1 MNERAG
7 QRSNENLLDNR
18 GSFAPCAERNILAD
32 YLIGKAS
39 TIEADTL
46 EIPRPEDG
54 FAKPD
59 PALTAVGYA
68 FRVRSRSYGGQV
80 G

>member
-1 MNERAG
+1 MKICWTIVA
-7 QRSNENLLDNR
+7 LLLLALS
-18 GSFAPCAERNILAD
+18 GTSLAD

-39 TIEADTL
+39 ANEADTL

-59 PALTAVGYA
+59 PALTAVDYA
-68 FRVRSRSYGGQV
+68 FRVRSRSYGGQI

>member
-1 MNERAG
+1 MKICCTIVA
-7 QRSNENLLDNR
+7 LLLLALS
-18 GSFAPCAERNILAD
+18 GTSLAD

>member
-1 MNERAG
+1 MKICCTIVA
-7 QRSNENLLDNR
+7 LLLLALS
-18 GSFAPCAERNILAD
+18 GTSLAD

-39 TIEADTL
+39 AIEADTL